1 MSRGSEDVV
10 HLDVFVEE
18 IDLDKGTMSSRNF
31 TLNMTNGVH
40 EPTEEELRHSV
51 MIFYIVLFVMI
62 GAQSALVRWRKAH
75 RRSYELV
82 TLIGLWLV
90 PPVIS
95 VQLLYWRF
103 ILVWWFLFWFC
114 VSEQF
119 LFLSGMNADLVPVL
133 YRYRLRVL

>member
-1 MSRGSEDVV
+1 MSRGKGSEDVV

-18 IDLDKGTMSSRNF
+18 IDLDKGTMSAHNY
-31 TLNMTNGVH
+31 TLNLTSGVH

-103 ILVWWFLFWFC
+103 ILVWMLC
-114 VSEQF
+114 TCCC
-119 LFLSGMNADLVPVL
+119 
-133 YRYRLRVL
+133 